1 MVGAGRGFVLVVNS
15 VDSNNSETGVAES
28 IVTLMRGAA
37 TNNAVDD
44 DLVIFEDRNVG
55 GQVLL
60 DDKPF
65 RMLVDVV
72 VTKHDTSQTASDSTN
87 AARNTDAG
95 IDDISVYVLL
105 GISKLHSFALLR
117 LRRRELE

>member
-1 MVGAGRGFVLVVNS
+1 MGAGRGFVLVVNS

-44 DLVIFEDRNVG
+44 DLVSLDACDVG

-95 IDDISVYVLL
+95 IGVISVNLL
-105 GISKLHSFALLR
+105 LRISKLRSFALLR
-117 LRRRELE
+117 RRRRLLE

>member
-65 RMLVDVV
+65 RMLGALVP
-72 VTKHDTSQTASDSTN
+72 KHDTSHTASDSTN

-95 IDDISVYVLL
+95 IDVISVYVLL
-105 GISKLHSFALLR
+105 GISKLRSFALLR
-117 LRRRELE
+117 LRRQALE